1 MLKIAPLGI
10 VICADL
16 ESARTPEFWAQD
28 CSAAAQNLL
37 LAVHARGL
45 GTVWTAVYPVA
56 DRVVGV
62 KRILE
67 LPEQVMP
74 LSVVSLGYPAVTH
87 QPPTRRYNATRLH
100 QDRW

>member
-10 VICADL
+10 VVCADL

-28 CSAAAQNLL
+28 CSAATQNLL
-37 LAVHARGL
+37 LAAHARGL
-45 GTVWTAVYPVA
+45 RAVWTAVYPVE

-62 KRILE
+62 KRILG

-74 LSVVSLGYPAVTH
+74 LCVVPIGYLAAKHEVPTSRYDESRPLSV
-87 QPPTRRYNATRLH
+87 
-100 QDRW
+100 